1 MNYIKNIYADE
12 KNQLY
17 VRTQIETHLR
27 DTFNINI
34 ENIPNINT
42 QIQEYMYKAYS
53 NFKKEQNPN
62 PAIADAQIQS
72 KDSYTIIE
80 NMNKEAIELFV
91 KYYVNDYKSKQNIFS
106 NSETSDNYCSFTQNS
121 FNQAS
126 TFLTDQQ
133 TSQQQHIN
141 KIMMRSTNRDAYFD
155 DRNSTVSNIY
165 TDQGFNPR
173 ELHKNIVKNYEE
185 NKKRANTYRFKQ

>member
-1 MNYIKNIYADE
+1 MNYIKNIYANE

-17 VRTQIETHLR
+17 VRTQVETHLR
-27 DTFNINI
+27 EKFNINI

-42 QIQEYMYKAYS
+42 QVQEYMYKAYS
-53 NFKKEQNPN
+53 NFKNNQNPN

-72 KDSYTIIE
+72 KDPYSIIE
-80 NMNKEAIELFV
+80 FMNKEAIELFI
-91 KYYVNDYKSKQNIFS
+91 KYYVNEYKSKQNIFS
-106 NSETSDNYCSFTQNS
+106 NSEIGDNYCSFNQAS

-133 TSQQQHIN
+133 SLQQQHIN
-141 KIMMRSTNRDAYFD
+141 KIMMRSNNRDAYFE
-155 DRNSTVSNIY
+155 DRNVVMSNIY

-173 ELHKNIVKNYEE
+173 ELHKNMVKNYEE
-185 NKKRANTYRFKQ
+185 NKKKANTHRFK

>member
-1 MNYIKNIYADE
+1 MDYIKNIYANE

-27 DTFNINI
+27 EKFNINI

-42 QIQEYMYKAYS
+42 QVQEYMYKAYS
-53 NFKKEQNPN
+53 NFKKNLNPN
-62 PAIADAQIQS
+62 PAIADAEIQS
-72 KDSYTIIE
+72 KDPYSIIE
-80 NMNKEAIELFV
+80 SMNKEAVELFI
-91 KYYVNDYKSKQNIFS
+91 KYYVNEYKSKQNIFS
-106 NSETSDNYCSFTQNS
+106 NSETSDNYCAFNQNS

-133 TSQQQHIN
+133 TLQQQHIN
-141 KIMMRSTNRDAYFD
+141 KIMMRSTNKDAYFE